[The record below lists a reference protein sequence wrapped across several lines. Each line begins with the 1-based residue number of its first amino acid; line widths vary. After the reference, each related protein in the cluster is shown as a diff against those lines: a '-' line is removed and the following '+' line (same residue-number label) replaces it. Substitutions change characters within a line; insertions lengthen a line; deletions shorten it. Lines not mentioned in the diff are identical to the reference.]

1 MVLAGISLP
10 FLYTQI
16 PKRGERKKV
25 QRSTTCKFMVTAT
38 QIFLT
43 DAHRAS
49 F

>member
-10 FLYTQI
+10 FLYTRT
-16 PKRGERKKV
+16 PKGGERKKV
-25 QRSTTCKFMVTAT
+25 QTITCKFMVIIAT